1 MQIEGT
7 MICKKCTQ
15 KYNELVKKEIIT
27 KCHACPNLIYNN
39 ERIYET
45 SIDCSPR
52 ASLLILIIL
61 KHIVKIDSSEKV
73 IECEKCYQERKV
85 RYEKLKK
92 RIEKRNLFLIIF
104 EVTLFLSVGYFF
116 YPEFWK
122 EKYLNS
128 FPETIVNLTI
138 ITISL
143 VIVSKI
149 ILSSFALKTS
159 KYKVRNK
166 KVKN

>member
-7 MICKKCTQ
+7 IVCKNCTR
-15 KYNELVKKEIIT
+15 KYNELVKKETIT
-27 KCHACPNLIYNN
+27 KCHTCPNLIYNN
-39 ERIYET
+39 ERIHET

-52 ASLLILIIL
+52 ASLLILLIL

-92 RIEKRNLFLIIF
+92 RIEKREWLLIIS

-122 EKYLNS
+122 EKYLNLPRVIVNLAIFLIS
-128 FPETIVNLTI
+128 ITIVN
-138 ITISL
+138 
-143 VIVSKI
+143 KI
-149 ILSSFALKTS
+149 ILSSFASKTS
-159 KYKVRNK
+159 KCKTKGK
-166 KVKN
+166 KH